1 VAAVNDDPAS
11 LDGAKPGTR
20 AIVRVLAFAAVAAM
34 TSFVVGWLVGDG
46 SFRHW
51 LFSCAGSLEFWG
63 VLLVASPELVPYL
76 RPLAGDSVRCGIG
89 PRRSPVGRPTGCG

>member
-1 VAAVNDDPAS
+1 MAAVNDDPAS

-63 VLLVASPELVPYL
+63 VLL
-76 RPLAGDSVRCGIG
+76 GGIG
-89 PRRSPVGRPTGCG
+89 ESRFVPANSGVLRVRKAGFYPSQRQGNHA